1 MGKIGV
7 YSRIFTLLRFLAET
21 TETEKKT
28 KKNRHVYLLLVW
40 LYCACSGEIKTRLD
54 GIRVILRM

>member
-28 KKNRHVYLLLVW
+28 KKKKPARLFIVGVGVSAGSLVRQGW
-40 LYCACSGEIKTRLD
+40 ALPCR
-54 GIRVILRM
+54 

>member
-21 TETEKKT
+21 TETEKKNK
-28 KKNRHVYLLLVW
+28 KKNRHVYLLLV
-40 LYCACSGEIKTRLD
+40 LAHLQ
-54 GIRVILRM
+54 VV